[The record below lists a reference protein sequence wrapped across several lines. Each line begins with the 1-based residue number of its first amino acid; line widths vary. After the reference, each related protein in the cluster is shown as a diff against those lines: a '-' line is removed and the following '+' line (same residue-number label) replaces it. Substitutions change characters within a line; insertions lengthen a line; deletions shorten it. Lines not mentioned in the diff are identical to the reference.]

1 MCVVIRS
8 CALYCGWPLL
18 LIYSTVLDQELQ
30 EARAELQSKVS
41 GLTKEVKPKKRER
54 ADEDHADVS
63 SVEMAKT

>member
-1 MCVVIRS
+1 MER
-8 CALYCGWPLL
+8 
-18 LIYSTVLDQELQ
+18 TEKELQ